1 MNRSKFDPQMS
12 FQPTRHETAVKD
24 VEICQKRPVVPD
36 GGWGWVVC
44 FAAACTC
51 FVVSGLASSAGI
63 FLIGLR
69 RSFDD
74 HVSKLSTVGAL
85 IEGLSMMAA
94 PVASIL
100 LNYFSHRTVLIIAGL
115 IGCTGAVLGT
125 FSVSIN
131 MMIVTYGLISG
142 VSLGMSFFTCQI
154 IAGLYFDKKRA
165 LAIGITNCGGG
176 MGTMLFS
183 LIVQLLLDFYGLR
196 STLLIIAGILL
207 NITVLGALCRPLPYT
222 SAGAGNTEYKDG
234 TDHPTAM
241 ELPSLAPE
249 YINGENIKQREMI
262 NEAFDLSDEK
272 QNTGS
277 PLPAEKSDIKDE
289 TIVEKQKIDGGSIL
303 KRCSAVIGVEIF
315 KDINFVLLTISYTFW
330 VSTAAMYAFIPPMC
344 VWSFGMSKQNAA
356 LLMLFLGMFATIGEL
371 LLGVFVDFLHFSSN
385 KIYVFSLSIHVI
397 TAILI
402 PHCNRFE
409 YMAPVVSVFG
419 FASGLAVSLR
429 LVLTTEVVGLE
440 HSTKAFSVLSFFC
453 GILFSAS
460 PPIYGLVFD
469 ATKSF
474 VAIFYG
480 GGTCALIA
488 IIFFLLIMYRN
499 KIHEKRLQ
507 K

>member
-1 MNRSKFDPQMS
+1 MS
-12 FQPTRHETAVKD
+12 TQPAKHETVVKD

-51 FVVSGLASSAGI
+51 FIVSGLASSSGI

-69 RSFDD
+69 KIFDD
-74 HVSKLSTVGAL
+74 HISKLSTVGAL
-85 IEGLSMMAA
+85 VEGLSMMAA

-100 LNYFSHRTVLIIAGL
+100 LNYFSHQTVLILAGL
-115 IGCTGAVLGT
+115 IGFTGAILGT
-125 FSVSIN
+125 FSVSID

-154 IAGLYFDKKRA
+154 IVGLYFDKKRA

-183 LIVQLLLDFYGLR
+183 LIVQSLLEFYGLR
-196 STLLIIAGILL
+196 STLLLIAGILL

-222 SAGAGNTEYKDG
+222 HAGDGNTECK
-234 TDHPTAM
+234 
-241 ELPSLAPE
+241 
-249 YINGENIKQREMI
+249 GEFIQVRSSHLRKFNICYGYGLDMRRKSNMCSGYLKLVGQE
-262 NEAFDLSDEK
+262 N
-272 QNTGS
+272 GS
-277 PLPAEKSDIKDE
+277 PPPPADKSGINDE
-289 TIVEKQKIDGGSIL
+289 TIVKKQKIDGGSIL
-303 KRCSAVIGVEIF
+303 KRCSAIIGVELF
-315 KDINFVLLTISYTFW
+315 KNINFVLLTISYTFW
-330 VSTAAMYAFIPPMC
+330 VSTVVMYTFVPPLC
-344 VWSFGMSKQNAA
+344 VWSFGMSKQTAA
-356 LLMLFLGMFATIGEL
+356 LLMLFLGLFATIGEL
-371 LLGVFVDFLHFSSN
+371 LLGVFIDFFHFSSN
-385 KIYVFSLSIHVI
+385 KLYIFSLVVHVV

-419 FASGLAVSLR
+419 FVDGMSVSLR
-429 LVLTTEVVGLE
+429 LILTTEIVGLE

-469 ATKSF
+469 TTQSF
-474 VAIFYG
+474 LAVFYG
-480 GGTCALIA
+480 GGACSLIA
-488 IIFFLLIMYRN
+488 IIFFMLIMYRN